1 MALIL
6 MSRNKCNNLDYWEGV
21 NNMVGLLGMLAA
33 GGAMGARDASNASV
47 RAQNELEISN
57 AREMMRE
64 EFLNRRFDKELEL
77 GKIKAK
83 SDIDRDKIKY
93 ENERIDKE
101 AQREHE
107 IKKVGLL
114 GQNRLDVEDRRNAGA
129 NARLEKRIAADKD
142 KNPPKPKIDEN
153 DLYVTLK
160 DGRKYLPQTNME
172 KEARGLFIGGIAPS
186 YEDALRGLQTGKF
199 LSPALSVPGT
209 FTSKKAV
216 DTARNISGQL
226 YGNEGIQRF
235 KLEDLVK

>member
-1 MALIL
+1 
-6 MSRNKCNNLDYWEGV
+6 
-21 NNMVGLLGMLAA
+21 MVGLLGMLAA

-107 IKKVGLL
+107 IKKLGLL
-114 GQNRLDVEDRRNAGA
+114 GQNRLDVEAARNAGA
-129 NARLEKRIAADKD
+129 NARLDKRIAADKD
-142 KNPPKPKIDEN
+142 KNPPKPKNDEN

-172 KEARGLFIGGIAPS
+172 KEARGLLIGGIAPS
-186 YEDALRGLQTGKF
+186 YEDALMGLQTGKF

-226 YGNEGIQRF
+226 YGNEGVQRF

>member
-1 MALIL
+1 MA
-6 MSRNKCNNLDYWEGV
+6 
-21 NNMVGLLGMLAA
+21 GLLGILAA

-107 IKKVGLL
+107 IKKLGLL
-114 GQNRLDVEDRRNAGA
+114 GQNRLDVEAARNAGA
-129 NARLEKRIAADKD
+129 NARLDRRIAADKD
-142 KNPPKPKIDEN
+142 KNPPKPKSDEN

>member
-1 MALIL
+1 MA
-6 MSRNKCNNLDYWEGV
+6 
-21 NNMVGLLGMLAA
+21 GLLGILAA

-107 IKKVGLL
+107 IKKLGLL
-114 GQNRLDVEDRRNAGA
+114 GQNRLDVEAARNAGA
-129 NARLEKRIAADKD
+129 NARLDKRIAADKD
-142 KNPPKPKIDEN
+142 KNPPKPKNDEN

-172 KEARGLFIGGIAPS
+172 KEARGLLIGGIAPS
-186 YEDALRGLQTGKF
+186 YEDALMGLQTGKF

-226 YGNEGIQRF
+226 YGNEGVQRF

>member
-1 MALIL
+1 
-6 MSRNKCNNLDYWEGV
+6 
-21 NNMVGLLGMLAA
+21 MVGLLGMLAA
-33 GGAMGARDASNASV
+33 GGAMGARDASNAST

-114 GQNRLDVEDRRNAGA
+114 GQNRLDVEAARNAGA
-129 NARLEKRIAADKD
+129 NARLDRRLAADKANASS
-142 KNPPKPKIDEN
+142 KGESANNE
-153 DLYVTLK
+153 DLYVTLQ
-160 DGRKYLPQTNME
+160 DGRKYLPQTQIE
-172 KEARGLFIGGIAPS
+172 KDARSLVIAGIAKN
-186 YEDALRGLQTGKF
+186 YEDAIRGIQSGK
-199 LSPALSVPGT
+199 LLGPAISSSVGVLDSPTAAESAKQLTNRLYGGTQNQPGYELN
-209 FTSKKAV
+209 FDPKSKKL
-216 DTARNISGQL
+216 IPMGQ
-226 YGNEGIQRF
+226 
-235 KLEDLVK
+235 

>member
-1 MALIL
+1 
-6 MSRNKCNNLDYWEGV
+6 
-21 NNMVGLLGMLAA
+21 MLAA
-33 GGAMGARDASNASV
+33 GGAMSARDASNAST
-47 RAQNELEISN
+47 RAQNELEIGS
-57 AREMMRE
+57 AKERIRE
-64 EFLNRRFDKELEL
+64 EFLNRRFDRELDVARENAKAQAAQNEL
-77 GKIKAK
+77 KYQRDLEAK
-83 SDIDRDKIKY
+83 DKQY
-93 ENERIDKE
+93 
-101 AQREHE
+101 AHE
-107 IKKVGLL
+107 MKKTGLL
-114 GQNRLDVEDRRNAGA
+114 NQGRLDAEAARNAGA
-129 NARLEKRIAADKD
+129 NARLDKRIAADKD
-142 KNPPKPKIDEN
+142 KNPPKPKNDEN

>member
-1 MALIL
+1 
-6 MSRNKCNNLDYWEGV
+6 
-21 NNMVGLLGMLAA
+21 MVGLLGMLAA

-47 RAQNELEISN
+47 RAQNELEIGN
-57 AREMMRE
+57 AREMLRE
-64 EFLNRRFDKELEL
+64 EFLNRRFDRELDVARENAKAQAAQKELEYRRDL
-77 GKIKAK
+77 EAK
-83 SDIDRDKIKY
+83 DKQY
-93 ENERIDKE
+93 
-101 AQREHE
+101 AHE
-107 IKKVGLL
+107 MKKTGLL
-114 GQNRLDVEDRRNAGA
+114 NQGRLDAEAARNAGA
-129 NARLEKRIAADKD
+129 NARLDKRIAADKD
-142 KNPPKPKIDEN
+142 KNPPKPKSDEN

-186 YEDALRGLQTGKF
+186 YEDALMGLQTGKF

-226 YGNEGIQRF
+226 YGNEGVQRF

>member
-1 MALIL
+1 MA
-6 MSRNKCNNLDYWEGV
+6 
-21 NNMVGLLGMLAA
+21 GLLGILAA

-107 IKKVGLL
+107 IKKLGLL
-114 GQNRLDVEDRRNAGA
+114 GQNRLDVEAARNAGA
-129 NARLEKRIAADKD
+129 NARLDKRIAADKD
-142 KNPPKPKIDEN
+142 KNPPKPKNDEN

>member
-1 MALIL
+1 
-6 MSRNKCNNLDYWEGV
+6 
-21 NNMVGLLGMLAA
+21 MVGLLGMLAA

-64 EFLNRRFDKELEL
+64 EFLNRRFDRELDVSKENAKAQAAQKELEYRRDL
-77 GKIKAK
+77 EAK
-83 SDIDRDKIKY
+83 DKQY
-93 ENERIDKE
+93 
-101 AQREHE
+101 AHE
-107 IKKVGLL
+107 MKKTGLL
-114 GQNRLDVEDRRNAGA
+114 NQGRLDAEAARNAGA
-129 NARLEKRIAADKD
+129 NARLDRRIAADNARASAKGKETSD
-142 KNPPKPKIDEN
+142 

>member
-1 MALIL
+1 
-6 MSRNKCNNLDYWEGV
+6 
-21 NNMVGLLGMLAA
+21 MVGLLGMLAA

-107 IKKVGLL
+107 IKKLGLL
-114 GQNRLDVEDRRNAGA
+114 GQNRLDVEAARNAGA
-129 NARLEKRIAADKD
+129 NARLDRRIAADNARASAKGKETSD
-142 KNPPKPKIDEN
+142 

-172 KEARGLFIGGIAPS
+172 KEARGLLIGGIAPS
-186 YEDALRGLQTGKF
+186 YEDALMGLQTGKF

-226 YGNEGIQRF
+226 YGNEGVQRF

>member
-1 MALIL
+1 
-6 MSRNKCNNLDYWEGV
+6 
-21 NNMVGLLGMLAA
+21 MVGLLGMLAA
-33 GGAMGARDASNASV
+33 GGAMSARDASNAST
-47 RAQNELEISN
+47 RAQNELEIGS
-57 AREMMRE
+57 AKERIRE
-64 EFLNRRFDKELEL
+64 EFLNRRFDRELDVARENAKAQAAQNEL
-77 GKIKAK
+77 KYQRDLEAK
-83 SDIDRDKIKY
+83 DKQY
-93 ENERIDKE
+93 
-101 AQREHE
+101 AHE
-107 IKKVGLL
+107 MKKTGLL
-114 GQNRLDVEDRRNAGA
+114 NQGRLDAEAARNAGA

>member
-1 MALIL
+1 
-6 MSRNKCNNLDYWEGV
+6 
-21 NNMVGLLGMLAA
+21 MVGLLGMLAA

-64 EFLNRRFDKELEL
+64 EFLNRRFDRELDVAKENAKAQAAQNELKYQRDLE
-77 GKIKAK
+77 AK
-83 SDIDRDKIKY
+83 DKQY
-93 ENERIDKE
+93 
-101 AQREHE
+101 AHE

-114 GQNRLDVEDRRNAGA
+114 GQNRLDAEDRRNAGA
-129 NARLEKRIAADKD
+129 NARLEKRLAADKANASS
-142 KNPPKPKIDEN
+142 KGESANNE